1 MLEQTERMEFAE
13 LACKLQEAG
22 YKQVS
27 FQMMHTRMRVTG
39 IRADQTEYRRDASD
53 KVYLAEA
60 VKEGKRGRVYWTQI
74 PHSEELFRQLEEN
87 IEFLGEQYE
96 APVRTEAVEKC
107 REISK
112 IKEKE
117 FLWEDHDDVSMR
129 LLQAS
134 EASCQAPYVS
144 FVKSLSYEQHCTEIC
159 VLEADGNEYTDTTGY
174 HCLKVEVT
182 ARQDGEVSHAKAC
195 RYGRV
200 LEETYPKELAGETAK
215 EAAAGLGGKMAV
227 SGYYPVILKNVV
239 MAEILEAY
247 LPAFY
252 ADRILNQRSPIAG
265 CEGKQVAASDISIR
279 EVPMIKGGRVQRTI
293 DDEGNPVQEKYLIRN
308 GLFQTE
314 LLNQKFSARMNRRC
328 TGNGFKES
336 PKSEVGIGVT
346 NILLESDTH
355 GGSLEELKKKIGRG
369 ILVTDVDGVFA
380 GTDVMTGAFSLIAK
394 GRKVEEGKDVGPFC
408 QVTIAGNF
416 FDLLRQ
422 IRSVGDDYA
431 STSPECASVLA
442 PSVYVG
448 ELAVSGR

>member
-1 MLEQTERMEFAE
+1 MLEQTERAE
-13 LACKLQEAG
+13 LISIACTMHQAG
-22 YKQVS
+22 YEQVS
-27 FQMMHTRMRVTG
+27 FQMIHTRIRVTG
-39 IRADQTEYRRDASD
+39 IRADETEYRRDASD

-60 VKEGKRGRVYWTQI
+60 VKEGKRGRVYWTQM
-74 PHSEELFRQLEEN
+74 PHSEDLLRRLEEN
-87 IEFLGEQYE
+87 VEFLGEEYE
-96 APVRTEAVEKC
+96 MPVRTEIVEKC
-107 REISK
+107 SEISE
-112 IKEKE
+112 IKQKK
-117 FLWEDHDDVSMR
+117 FLWEEHDAVCAR

-134 EASCQAPYVS
+134 ETSCQVPHVS
-144 FVKSLSYEQHCTEIC
+144 LAKSLSYEQYCMEIC

-174 HCLKVEVT
+174 HCLKVGVT
-182 ARQDGEVSHAKAC
+182 ARQEGEVSYAKAC
-195 RYGRV
+195 RYGYS
-200 LEETYPKELAGETAK
+200 LEEIQPEELAGETAK
-215 EAAAGLGGKMAV
+215 EAAAGLGGKVAV
-227 SGYYPVILKNVV
+227 SGYYPVILKNIV

-265 CEGKQVAASDISIR
+265 CEGKQVAASAISIR
-279 EVPMIKGGRVQRTI
+279 EVPMLKGGRVQRTI

-308 GLFQTE
+308 GLFETE
-314 LLNQKFSARMNRRC
+314 LLNQKLSARMNRRC

-346 NILLESDTH
+346 NILLESNTH
-355 GGSLEELKKKIGRG
+355 GGGLEELKKKMGRG

-380 GTDVMTGAFSLIAK
+380 GTDVMTGAFSLIVK

-431 STSPECASVLA
+431 STSPECASVLT